1 MQHRLAPGDRN
12 LLILAGLLI
21 VALSAAAVISSPQG
35 SRRLPGIASSYSA
48 ADDGAKA
55 AYLLLEELGYHVE
68 RWDNSPEDLPGV
80 AFGAFA
86 ETPQAAAAKT
96 FLVLAQPVYPASAEE
111 KTDLVNFVRR
121 GGHVLIAGGR
131 PGFLVPKDAIKAA
144 PFSAGLTRSYSAEL
158 PAPLTRDAPEI
169 RMPAYTRWARLS
181 GDQLRY
187 YGDAEGATVV
197 SFGVGKGQVIWW
209 ASPGPLTNSGITQAA
224 NLMLLL
230 NSIGVNK
237 NVRILWDEYYHGFRA
252 GFWSYLDRTPVPWA
266 LLQVA
271 VLLAAALVTYGRR
284 RGPVRPLLRE
294 SRLSPLEFVETLG
307 DLYQQKGGA
316 AAALEIAYHR
326 FRFLLLRRLGLPAT
340 TSLQE
345 IQGAVRDHLGWV
357 MPGFSETLL
366 RCDLGAK
373 NPHLTAAQS
382 LHLIQELHDY
392 TRRFGLSK
400 TQFASS

>member
-21 VALSAAAVISSPQG
+21 AILSAAAVVTSPQG
-35 SRRLPGIASSYSA
+35 SRRMPGIAASCSA
-48 ADDGAKA
+48 ADDGAEA
-55 AYLLLEELGYHVE
+55 AFLVLEDLGYRVE
-68 RWDNSPEDLPGV
+68 RWDSSPEDLPGV
-80 AFGAFA
+80 AFEAFTA
-86 ETPQAAAAKT
+86 KPEAAAAKT

-111 KTDLVNFVRR
+111 KTDLLNFVRR
-121 GGHVLIAGGR
+121 GGRVLIAGGR
-131 PGFLVPKDAIKAA
+131 PGFLVPDAAIKAA
-144 PFSAGLTRSYSAEL
+144 PFSASLTKSYSAEL

-169 RMPAYTRWARLS
+169 RLPAYTRWARVL

-209 ASPGPLTNSGITQAA
+209 ASTAPLTNSGITQAA

-230 NSIGVNK
+230 NSVGEKK

-271 VLLAAALVTYGRR
+271 VLLAAALATYGRR
-284 RGPVRPLLRE
+284 KGPVRPLQRE

-307 DLYQQKGGA
+307 GLYQQKGGA
-316 AAALEIAYHR
+316 AEALEIAYHR

-340 TSLQE
+340 TSLQQ
-345 IQGAVRDHLGWV
+345 IQSAVRDHLGWGI
-357 MPGFSETLL
+357 PGFSETLL
-366 RCDLGAK
+366 RCDLGVK